1 MDYHLSFQF
10 CLLTL
15 LTENEYTLTDLFQF
29 PEEICKEDPNFYMSG
44 LHVDTF
50 FTNILLDKTFD
61 ICRVCITIMRISKRS
76 FRILFCILLNVVTK
90 ESFFIKLYIH
100 LSLFTK

>member
-29 PEEICKEDPNFYMSG
+29 PEEICKEDPN
-44 LHVDTF
+44 
-50 FTNILLDKTFD
+50 
-61 ICRVCITIMRISKRS
+61 
-76 FRILFCILLNVVTK
+76 
-90 ESFFIKLYIH
+90 LYIAGLDVDYSTGRNH
-100 LSLFTK
+100 